1 MLEEEKTSAEAE
13 PVPED
18 EAKEAVTEKKVTK
31 GKKAKVSTDK
41 KAPVTKP
48 KKVKAPASQHPKYS
62 VMIESAIKAL
72 AERSGSSRQA
82 ILKYVTA
89 NYDLEPKKAAS
100 QLKLALKRAVAGGQL
115 KMAKQSGKGAG
126 CYKLSSGAEGGKKTK
141 PKKKTEESLLP
152 PTKKE
157 TKIKKKAV
165 VKKPPAPKKV
175 LVKKPATKK
184 SAQKISKKSP
194 KKK

>member
-1 MLEEEKTSAEAE
+1 MEEAISSVETE
-13 PVPED
+13 PVPAAED
-18 EAKEAVTEKKVTK
+18 KETVPEKKVTK
-31 GKKAKVSTDK
+31 GKKGKVSTDK
-41 KAPVTKP
+41 KVPVTKA
-48 KKVKAPASQHPKYS
+48 KKAKAPASHHPKYS

-126 CYKLSSGAEGGKKTK
+126 CYKLSSGAEDGKKTK
-141 PKKKTEESLLP
+141 PKKKKEESSSLP
-152 PTKKE
+152 HTKKE
-157 TKIKKKAV
+157 TKSKKKV
-165 VKKPPAPKKV
+165 VVTKQPATKKV